1 MPHLTTALY
10 LDLVDGN
17 TRAGNYAAARAWT
30 RLYAEDR
37 LSRWVAAD
45 RARTWFTLDALTPA
59 DLQARAE
66 RNRPL
71 YLEPLA

>member
-1 MPHLTTALY
+1 MHTYLTTALY

-17 TRAGNYAAARAWT
+17 TRAGNHAAAREWT

-45 RARTWFTLDALTPA
+45 RARTWSTWEGSMVAEMECAELDLS
-59 DLQARAE
+59 
-66 RNRPL
+66 
-71 YLEPLA
+71 